1 MARKRLVKS
10 NLVTTVGKSRS
21 KTKTK
26 TKTNSNSKAKAR
38 GTTTKGV
45 STPESMDPI
54 PDHNRPGKD
63 DEVKKESS
71 PFVPYV

>member
-1 MARKRLVKS
+1 MARKRVVKT
-10 NLVTTVGKSRS
+10 NVVTTVGKSRS

-38 GTTTKGV
+38 GTTTKRV
-45 STPESMDPI
+45 ATPDSMDPM
-54 PDHNRPGKD
+54 PDNNRPEKD